1 MNLQFNESQNRH
13 TVISSISKAI
23 GHKTDT
29 NPKMLQIANKSLYL
43 IVPGHVHCLLV
54 TFKVMCELLTSHW
67 EEGDDRSS
75 LVFYFILNS
84 FQRYMMHVHV
94 LLLTECGDFFN

>member
-1 MNLQFNESQNRH
+1 MNLQFNESQKRH

-23 GHKTDT
+23 EHKTDT
-29 NPKMLQIANKSLYL
+29 NPKRVQKANNSLYL
-43 IVPGHVHCLLV
+43 IVSGPVHCLLV

-75 LVFYFILNS
+75 LVY
-84 FQRYMMHVHV
+84 
-94 LLLTECGDFFN
+94 LLHS